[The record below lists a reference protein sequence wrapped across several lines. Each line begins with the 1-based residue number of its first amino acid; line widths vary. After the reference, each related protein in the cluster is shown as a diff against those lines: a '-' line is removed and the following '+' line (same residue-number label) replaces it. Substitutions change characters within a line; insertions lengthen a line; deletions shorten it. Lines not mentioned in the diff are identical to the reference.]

1 VKSKVIKGDVN
12 GDGIFNSIDLALM
25 KKYLTGAIEFTEEQL
40 EAADVDNNG
49 EVNSI
54 DYAIMNQ
61 VLLGKRPGF

>member
-1 VKSKVIKGDVN
+1 MI
-12 GDGIFNSIDLALM
+12 
-25 KKYLTGAIEFTEEQL
+25 EEQM